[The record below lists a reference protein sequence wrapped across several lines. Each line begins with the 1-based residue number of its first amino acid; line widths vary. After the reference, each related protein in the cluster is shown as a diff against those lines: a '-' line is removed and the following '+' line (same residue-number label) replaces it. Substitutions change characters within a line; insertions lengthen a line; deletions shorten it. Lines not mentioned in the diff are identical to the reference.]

1 MSLLSQ
7 TDFNMEGSQ
16 MDKVRTRTIAPPE
29 RRKLH
34 RLKRQLTNQV
44 NSSHARII
52 LLSSGGVANREIAQ
66 RVGRTPQWVRQIIH
80 RFNGGG
86 LAAIEWYP
94 YWQVRDTPRKFVADV
109 VEQIAEVALSSPHA
123 LIGMTQ
129 WSLSKLRAY
138 LISQKIV
145 PDISLS
151 WLRTL
156 LQRFGIRWRHTKTW
170 KESQDPEFQAKYRR
184 IRRLYRRRPAGGR
197 RICVDEFGPLNLQ
210 PRHGRCFAKKGRKR
224 VERHRATYH
233 RKGGVRHFLAA
244 YDLETGRLFGQFT
257 KRKTWVEFLTF
268 LKWLRRRYRH
278 DETLHIVL
286 DNYSPHLKQEVLDW
300 AKQHHVKLYF
310 TPTNA
315 SWLNRIESQ
324 FTALKKFAL
333 DNSDY
338 QTHEEQRAAIES
350 YLAWRNG
357 RREIAIESWRAHIRK
372 RCRSRS
378 TSTAETA
385 GIAL

>member
-1 MSLLSQ
+1 MGLLSQ

-16 MDKVRTRTIAPPE
+16 MDKVRVRTIAPPE

-44 NSSHARII
+44 NSSRARVI

-66 RVGRTPQWVRQIIH
+66 RVGRTPQWVRQMIH
-80 RFNGGG
+80 RFNDGG
-86 LAAIEWYP
+86 LEAIEWYP
-94 YWQVRDTPRKFVADV
+94 YWQVRDTPRKFVADI
-109 VEQIAEVALSSPHA
+109 VEQIAEVALSSPQA

-138 LISQKIV
+138 LISQKIIL
-145 PDISLS
+145 DISLS
-151 WLRTL
+151 WLRKL
-156 LQRFGIRWRHTKTW
+156 LLRFGIHWRHTKTW
-170 KESQDPEFQAKYRR
+170 KESHDPEFRAKYRR
-184 IRRLYRRRPAGGR
+184 IRRLYRRRPADGR

-210 PRHGRCFAKKGRKR
+210 PRHGQCFAKKGRKR

-257 KRKTWVEFLTF
+257 KQKTWVEFLAV
-268 LKWLRRRYRH
+268 LKWLRRRYHR

-300 AKQHHVKLYF
+300 AKQHHVKLCF

-333 DNSDY
+333 DDSDY
-338 QTHEEQRAAIES
+338 RTHEEQQAAIES

-357 RREIAIESWRAHIRK
+357 RRQIAIESWRAHIRK
-372 RCRSRS
+372 QCRS
-378 TSTAETA
+378 TSTDETA

>member
-1 MSLLSQ
+1 MGLLSQ

-16 MDKVRTRTIAPPE
+16 MDKVRVRTIAPPE

-52 LLSSGGVANREIAQ
+52 LLSSGGVANREIAL

-80 RFNGGG
+80 RFNDGG
-86 LAAIEWYP
+86 LEAIEWYP
-94 YWQVRDTPRKFVADV
+94 YWQARDTPRKFVADV
-109 VEQIAEVALSSPHA
+109 VEQIAEVALSSPQA

-138 LISQKIV
+138 LISQKII
-145 PDISLS
+145 PGISLS

-156 LQRFGIRWRHTKTW
+156 LLRFGIRWRHTKTW

-197 RICVDEFGPLNLQ
+197 RICIDEFGPLNLQ
-210 PRHGRCFAKKGRKR
+210 PRHGRCFTKKGRKR

-257 KRKTWVEFLTF
+257 KRKTWVEFLAF
-268 LKWLRRRYRH
+268 LKWLRRRYRR

-286 DNYSPHLKQEVLDW
+286 DNYSPHLKQEALDW
-300 AKQHHVKLYF
+300 AMQHDVKFHF
-310 TPTNA
+310 TRTNA

-338 QTHEEQRAAIES
+338 RTHEEQQAAIES

-372 RCRSRS
+372 QCRS
-378 TSTAETA
+378 TSSAETA
-385 GIAL
+385 GTAL